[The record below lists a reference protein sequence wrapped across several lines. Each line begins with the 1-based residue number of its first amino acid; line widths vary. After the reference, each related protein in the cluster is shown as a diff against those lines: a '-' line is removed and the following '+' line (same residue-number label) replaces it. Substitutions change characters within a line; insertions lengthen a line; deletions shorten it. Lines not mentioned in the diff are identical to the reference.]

1 MNITIQRQSGLFT
14 EQLSDKINQMSQ
26 DLYEDISKIKSPDL
40 QMKETVSN
48 LRVSST
54 YNIVDQSFTVGRVH
68 FINLKVLS
76 SIKTTNTT
84 TGRLTFTKLGSV
96 PYAPVT
102 DIITMAIQ
110 DKKQMMIKLLAG
122 SHDIEVSTLGDT
134 IEGISI
140 YFYYIS

>member
-1 MNITIQRQSGLFT
+1 MHISIDRNSNLFT
-14 EQLSDKINQMSQ
+14 PQLSDKINQMSQ

-54 YNIVDQSFTVGRVH
+54 YSIEDQSFTVGRVH

-96 PYAPVT
+96 PHAPVT